1 MVKNKY
7 SRSRLNVGVS
17 RRSRLNESLRTVM
30 SDFNSIE
37 SKVDDDLVGEV
48 YEELRYTLKI
58 ADEQFGQLFRKVK
71 SFLVNPEGYLG
82 NLDDV
87 DYKADQIIKWA
98 VKLRKVLNEVNNL

>member
-48 YEELRYTLKI
+48 YEELRYTLK
-58 ADEQFGQLFRKVK
+58 L
-71 SFLVNPEGYLG
+71 LMNNLG
-82 NLDDV
+82 NFSAKW
-87 DYKADQIIKWA
+87 KAF
-98 VKLRKVLNEVNNL
+98 